1 MTIKKIITNVRYRG
15 ALWNQLHETCL
26 PATVIRV
33 EEDDL
38 DGLRDGLKT
47 ADVAL
52 LQALLPVKEMM
63 GPNLRWLHV
72 THAGIDRVAHPE
84 FLERGIRISGS
95 AGYSVETMAEHALFF
110 MLNLAY
116 RSADLLDNQRR
127 SAWEKQ
133 GREHLRSLYG
143 STVGI
148 VGLGYIGQALATR
161 CKALGMRVLG
171 YRRKD
176 EPIDGVDKIYTSL
189 EAGGLEKLLEQSDY
203 VVLALPLTN
212 ESYHLMTERRLAC
225 MKPSA
230 HLINIARGDVV
241 DEKALISALETNRI
255 AGAGLD
261 VFSQE
266 PLPSTSPLWSL
277 PNVLIT
283 PHT

>member
-1 MTIKKIITNVRYRG
+1 MFAI
-15 ALWNQLHETCL
+15 
-26 PATVIRV
+26 
-33 EEDDL
+33 
-38 DGLRDGLKT
+38 
-47 ADVAL
+47 
-52 LQALLPVKEMM
+52 
-63 GPNLRWLHV
+63 
-72 THAGIDRVAHPE
+72 
-84 FLERGIRISGS
+84 
-95 AGYSVETMAEHALFF
+95 
-110 MLNLAY
+110 AY

-127 SAWEKQ
+127 NAWEKQ

-161 CKALGMRVLG
+161 CKAMGMRVLG

-176 EPIDGVDKIYTSL
+176 EPIDGVDKIYTSV

-212 ESYHLMTERRLAC
+212 ESYHLMTERTLAY

-241 DEKALISALETNRI
+241 DETALISALETNMI

-266 PLPSTSPLWSL
+266 PLPETSPLWSL

-283 PHT
+283 PHTNEMSKDDIFTLKGSS